1 MIEQGSQIIAYHRH
15 AAATEKSAEQFV
27 MVLLNF
33 ADSAGT
39 ITVPFPKA
47 GAWKEMIDADIRD
60 QTLNVPSDGADQTLV
75 VPSTYACAFLW
86 PS

>member
-47 GAWKEMIDADIRD
+47 GAWKEMIDADIRG
-60 QTLNVPSDGADQTLV
+60 QTLSVPSDGANQTLV
-75 VPSTYACAFLW
+75 VLSNFGCAFLW
-86 PS
+86 AS